1 MPDLQREVHAKAL
14 GWELHA
20 SYSREMIA
28 PRFETGTKGSGE
40 LPFPRKDFD
49 RDEITQGFASGLNLG
64 CHYFL
69 RMSSHWRNALIVLGA
84 IVLVGFLTAEYW
96 AQALANAVV
105 DQVLVPLTQLIV
117 DILT

>member
-1 MPDLQREVHAKAL
+1 MD
-14 GWELHA
+14 
-20 SYSREMIA
+20 
-28 PRFETGTKGSGE
+28 PRSKTGTMGSSE
-40 LPFPRKDFD
+40 SPFPRKALD
-49 RDEITQGFASGLNLG
+49 RDENSLGFTPGLNSG

-84 IVLVGFLTAEYW
+84 IVLAGVLTAEYW